1 MSFIQK
7 FRPRKYILD
16 SSVFMHSCQ
25 TAVSNYISHDHDI
38 CIKHNCLFP
47 TSYNTLKNLRSL
59 EKLIIDG
66 KIKAF
71 FFLRNSFVETFH
83 SDLVLKS
90 WKVFVKFCVTQHL
103 FQKCFTKCLT
113 DLFDDVT
120 QNCHFLCFSL
130 KQKFFFMNRFIVP
143 NLVNL

>member
-1 MSFIQK
+1 MSFSQK

-25 TAVSNYISHDHDI
+25 TAVSNYISHDHHI
-38 CIKHNCLFP
+38 CIKQLFI
-47 TSYNTLKNLRSL
+47 SD
-59 EKLIIDG
+59 KLQHFEEFVKPG
-66 KIKAF
+66 KTCYRWQNQSIF
-71 FFLRNSFVETFH
+71 FFKKKLHGNISLRFGLENMEGFSEF
-83 SDLVLKS
+83 
-90 WKVFVKFCVTQHL
+90 WVTQQL

-113 DLFDDVT
+113 NLFDDVM

-130 KQKFFFMNRFIVP
+130 KQKFFFMNRFIIP